1 MAKTKIPDNRDP
13 TNAPPVIL
21 VIPSVEIPPK
31 TITATAPQDA
41 PDEIPNMYGS
51 AIGFFVT
58 HCISTPQIARPAPQ
72 IAPSITLGN
81 LISLSQVLKF
91 LLKL

>member
-1 MAKTKIPDNRDP
+1 MLHLPYTSYSQ
-13 TNAPPVIL
+13 V
-21 VIPSVEIPPK
+21 VEIPPK

-72 IAPSITLGN
+72 IAPSNNPWQSYFPYYIF
-81 LISLSQVLKF
+81 KH
-91 LLKL
+91 